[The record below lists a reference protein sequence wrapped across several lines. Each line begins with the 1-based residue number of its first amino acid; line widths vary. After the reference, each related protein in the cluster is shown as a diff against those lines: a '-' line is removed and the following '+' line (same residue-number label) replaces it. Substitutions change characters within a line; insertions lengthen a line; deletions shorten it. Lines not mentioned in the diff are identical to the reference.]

1 MWLSN
6 VTKMSNIRYIK
17 FIYHNILFDILYNL
31 NNELLKLSNVTKIS
45 NTRDTKLCKILLDIL
60 YIIILGIQLAH

>member
-17 FIYHNILFDILYNL
+17 FIYHNILFGILYNL
-31 NNELLKLSNVTKIS
+31 NSKLLKLSNVTKIS
-45 NTRDTKLCKILLDIL
+45 NARDTKLCKILLDIL